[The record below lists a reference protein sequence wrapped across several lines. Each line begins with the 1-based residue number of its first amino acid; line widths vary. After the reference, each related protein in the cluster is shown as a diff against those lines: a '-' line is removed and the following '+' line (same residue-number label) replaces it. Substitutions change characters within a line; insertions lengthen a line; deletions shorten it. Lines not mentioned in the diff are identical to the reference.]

1 MLKTMGR
8 EHEIISLRRRSRR
21 KRSAF
26 RAGRFENMIEAGCRA
41 FAGGGEFYSV
51 VSRETPPLAERLGQI
66 ACGAANFKCARA
78 VLKPRRDEIPPAP
91 PSVRSKSG
99 AAHREIRIV
108 EGFDVYALRMVTARA

>member
-1 MLKTMGR
+1 MPR
-8 EHEIISLRRRSRR
+8 VR
-21 KRSAF
+21 
-26 RAGRFENMIEAGCRA
+26 
-41 FAGGGEFYSV
+41 GGGEFYSV

-78 VLKPRRDEIPPAP
+78 VLKPRRDEIRLRRQAFG
-91 PSVRSKSG
+91 SKSG